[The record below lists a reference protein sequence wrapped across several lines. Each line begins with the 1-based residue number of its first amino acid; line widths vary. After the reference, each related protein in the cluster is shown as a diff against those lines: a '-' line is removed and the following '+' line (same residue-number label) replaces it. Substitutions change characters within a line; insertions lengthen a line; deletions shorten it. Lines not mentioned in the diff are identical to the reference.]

1 MIRNRT
7 LFYTTAV
14 LSFIMALMSYR
25 FLALGMNDAFPEMI
39 GHITDRKFVFVAHVT
54 AAPIALILGTM
65 NMLDRRR
72 KKRRALHRWTGRAYA
87 VAILIGG
94 LSGLGL
100 AIGASG
106 GLIASFGFGILS
118 ILWITTTAQ
127 AIRFAVARDFVAHHR
142 WIIRSFALTLA
153 AVTLR
158 LYLPFFIIFGEMT
171 YAQASVWVAWLCW
184 VPNLVLAEWWL
195 RR

>member
-1 MIRNRT
+1 
-7 LFYTTAV
+7 
-14 LSFIMALMSYR
+14 
-25 FLALGMNDAFPEMI
+25 
-39 GHITDRKFVFVAHVT
+39 
-54 AAPIALILGTM
+54 M

-72 KKRRALHRWTGRAYA
+72 KKRRTLHRWTGRAYA

-94 LSGLGL
+94 LSGFAL

-106 GLIASFGFGILS
+106 GLAATFGFGMLS
-118 ILWITTTAQ
+118 ILWIVTTAQ
-127 AIRFAVARDFVAHHR
+127 AVRFAIARNFVAHRR

-158 LYLPFFIIFGEMT
+158 LYLPFFMIFGEMT

-184 VPNLVLAEWWL
+184 VPNLALAEWWL

>member
-54 AAPIALILGTM
+54 AAPVALILGTM

-72 KKRRALHRWTGRAYA
+72 KKRGTLHRWMGRAYA
-87 VAILIGG
+87 VAILVGG

-106 GLIASFGFGILS
+106 GLIATYGFGLLS
-118 ILWITTTAQ
+118 ILWIATTAQ
-127 AIRFAVARDFVAHHR
+127 AVRYAMARDFVGHRR

-158 LYLPFFIIFGEMT
+158 LYLPFFMIFGEMT

-184 VPNLVLAEWWL
+184 VPNLALAEWWV

>member
-1 MIRNRT
+1 MIHNRT

-14 LSFIMALMSYR
+14 LSFLVALVSYR
-25 FLALGMNDAFPEMI
+25 FLALGIDGAFPEMI
-39 GHITDRKFVFVAHVT
+39 GHIVNRKFVFIAHVT
-54 AAPIALILGTM
+54 ASPIALVLGTM
-65 NMLDRRR
+65 NMLDRHR
-72 KKRRALHRWTGRAYA
+72 KKRRVLHRWTGRVYA
-87 VAILIGG
+87 VAILVGG

-100 AIGASG
+100 AIGAVG
-106 GLIASFGFGILS
+106 GFVAAYGFGMLS
-118 ILWITTTAQ
+118 ILWVAITVQ
-127 AIRFAVARDFVAHHR
+127 AVRFAIARDFVNHRR

-158 LYLPFFIIFGEMT
+158 LYLPAFMIFGEMT

-184 VPNLVLAEWWL
+184 VPNLALAEWWV

>member
-1 MIRNRT
+1 MVRNRI
-7 LFYTTAV
+7 LFFTSV
-14 LSFIMALMSYR
+14 VFSFLIALMSYR
-25 FLALGMNDAFPEMI
+25 FLFMDLNLAFPEMP
-39 GHITDRKFVFVAHVT
+39 GHILDRKMIFIAHISASPVALV
-54 AAPIALILGTM
+54 LGSV
-65 NMLDRRR
+65 NLWERRR
-72 KKRRALHRWTGRAYA
+72 KKRPTAYRWTGRVYA

-106 GLIASFGFGILS
+106 GTVATFGFGILS
-118 ILWITTTAQ
+118 ILWMGSTAQ
-127 AIRFAVARDFVAHHR
+127 AVRFAMARDFKAHRR
-142 WIIRSFALTLA
+142 WMIRSFALTFA

-158 LYLPFFIIFGEMT
+158 LYLPVFMIFGEMT

-184 VPNLVLAEWWL
+184 IPNLALAEWWV

>member
-54 AAPIALILGTM
+54 AAPVALVLGTM

-72 KKRRALHRWTGRAYA
+72 KKRKTLHRWTGRAYA
-87 VAILIGG
+87 VAIVIGG

-106 GLIASFGFGILS
+106 GLVATYGFGILS
-118 ILWITTTAQ
+118 VLWLATTAQ
-127 AIRFAVARDFVAHHR
+127 AVRFAVARDFVSHRR

-158 LYLPFFIIFGEMT
+158 LYLPFFMIFGEMT

-184 VPNLVLAEWWL
+184 VPNLALAEWWV

>member
-1 MIRNRT
+1 MIHNRT
-7 LFYTTAV
+7 LFYSTAV
-14 LSFIMALMSYR
+14 LSFLVALVSYR
-25 FLALGMNDAFPEMI
+25 FLALGIDGAFPEMI
-39 GHITDRKFVFVAHVT
+39 GHITNRKFVFIAHVT
-54 AAPIALILGTM
+54 ASPIALVLGTM

-72 KKRRALHRWTGRAYA
+72 KKRRVLHRWTGRVYA
-87 VAILIGG
+87 VAILVGG

-100 AIGASG
+100 AIGAEG
-106 GLIASFGFGILS
+106 GLVATYGFGMLS
-118 ILWITTTAQ
+118 ILWIATTAQ
-127 AIRFAVARDFVAHHR
+127 AVRFAIARDFVNHRR

-158 LYLPFFIIFGEMT
+158 LYLPAFMIFGEMT

-184 VPNLVLAEWWL
+184 VPNLALAEWWV